1 MFYTLQTLH
10 PNGMSLNASTFL
22 HLIDVANFTAF
33 FSLPRKTMHTLTHTH
48 THTYIQVGTYKLTFS
63 YFQFRFLL
71 LSEEKHMMF

>member
-48 THTYIQVGTYKLTFS
+48 THVHTSRHVQAHILILSIQISIVK
-63 YFQFRFLL
+63 
-71 LSEEKHMMF
+71 

>member
-48 THTYIQVGTYKLTFS
+48 THTHVHTSRHIQAHILI
-63 YFQFRFLL
+63 
-71 LSEEKHMMF
+71 LSIQISIVK